1 MMLRMTVARNSVMST
16 TNQVIHRDAPRSG
29 VVTFSWVALKILL
42 VVLVAIQ
49 LVSDVLPMPVYLKMI
64 TEGALHDYCKLVI
77 LCVK

>member
-1 MMLRMTVARNSVMST
+1 MVMMLRMTVVRHSVMST

-64 TEGALHDYCKLVI
+64 TEVCFMTTANL
-77 LCVK
+77 